1 MKLTDMTVN
10 AFWKGEYGVNGL
22 VEDQDKQYQV
32 KLLVKGS
39 QVRDYSC
46 SCVNGNSFKGMCEHS
61 QLVRDAFIKRAASEQ
76 NKYITT
82 SQEVRT
88 MIREYTNREVE
99 LITLEGEA
107 ELVHLVPQ
115 LLLTRDGVSLE
126 LKVGRERLYLLK
138 DLIAFAQSVA
148 QGTFFEYG
156 KGLKFHHDISVFT
169 EDCRELVLFVVG
181 QVNIYQEYSPQF
193 RGGTREVLKPLRSLK
208 LSRSNLD
215 RFFELMEGSLLD
227 VERGG
232 SERFRVS
239 VISGVPELT
248 VEINR
253 DGSDGIRVSIDQS
266 WYCLNGERCLYIG
279 NTMSLHCVDEEGSRE
294 LRVFMEQMTGAGN
307 MPPSG
312 NLTLAGKASSL
323 RQPASTGQNEKRS
336 VAVQERDIPLFY
348 ERVLHKIGAYCHL
361 EVEDGLHL
369 EDYKPEELKV
379 RFEFDSSGIQEMS
392 LRPVLSYGSYS
403 FHPVE
408 DEKVPKAICRDV
420 PGEFRVSRVIT
431 KYFQHRRAESGDL
444 VIRDDEEAL
453 YALMTRG
460 VAEFEALGE
469 VVFSESARRMQV
481 IATPRMSVD
490 VRYDGTWLNLTVD
503 ADGIDD
509 GEFRR
514 ILSAYTARQPYYR
527 TGDGGFLRLD
537 DSSLTT
543 VADLL
548 DVLAL
553 TKKDMN
559 GRTLQLPS
567 YRAPYLDRLLK
578 GEQGVTLYRDQLF
591 KALVRGINSV
601 EDSDYEIPGT
611 FETVLRAYQK
621 VGFRWL
627 RTMDEHHFGGILAD
641 DMGLGKT
648 IQIISL
654 FLDEKQR
661 GGSSPSLVI
670 CPASLVYNWE
680 NEIHTFAPELQVRSV
695 AGTARERQELLNDD
709 EQTDVYITS
718 YELLK
723 RDLPWYQEMEFRFQV
738 IDEAQYIKNA
748 RTLSAKAVKSIRSQM
763 RFALTGTPVEN
774 RLAELWSIFDYL
786 MPGYL
791 FSYHRFKEK
800 FELPVAKNNDQGAMR
815 QLQMMIAPFVLRRL
829 KRDVLKELPDKLET
843 VVYSKLGG
851 EQKTLYTAHALRLK
865 QHLEAQNADDYRTG
879 KLQVLAELTRLR
891 QICCAPSLCYE
902 DYKGES
908 AKLATCMELVSRGVE
923 GGHKILLFSQ
933 FTSMLEI
940 IRAELLQAGIACH
953 MLIGETTKEKRLRMV
968 HSFQSDDIPVFL
980 ISLKAGGTGL
990 NLTAADIVIHYDP
1003 WWNAAAQNQATDRAH
1018 RIGQDKQVSVFQLIA
1033 KDTIEEN
1040 ICLLQRQKQN
1050 LAEQVMSGS
1059 GVSLSSLSR
1068 EELIKFLQ

>member
-22 VEDQDKQYQV
+22 VEDRDNQYKV

-61 QLVRDAFIKRAASEQ
+61 RLVRDAFIKRTATERH
-76 NKYITT
+76 KHVTT
-82 SQEVRT
+82 SQAVRT

-99 LITLEGEA
+99 RITLEGEA
-107 ELVHLVPQ
+107 EQVRLVPR

-126 LKVGRERLYLLK
+126 LLAGRERLYLLK
-138 DLIAFAQSVA
+138 DLIAFAQCVA
-148 QGTFFEYG
+148 QGSFFEYG

-169 EDCRELVLFVVG
+169 EDSRELVLFAVG
-181 QVNIYQEYSPQF
+181 QVNIYQEYSAQF
-193 RGGTREVLKPLRSLK
+193 RSGPREVLKTLRSLK

-215 RFFELMEGSLLD
+215 RFFELMGGRPLD
-227 VERGG
+227 IERDG

-239 VISGVPELT
+239 VISGVPELL
-248 VEINR
+248 VEIRR
-253 DGSDGIRVSIDQS
+253 DGSDGIRVSIDKG
-266 WYCLNGERCLYIG
+266 WYCLNGERCLYLG
-279 NTMSLHCVDEEGSRE
+279 NTTSLHCIDEKGSRE
-294 LRVFMEQMTGAGN
+294 LRVFMEQMTAAES
-307 MPPSG
+307 MIPSG
-312 NLTLAGKASSL
+312 SQRVAG
-323 RQPASTGQNEKRS
+323 PAVSPDQHEKRS
-336 VAVQERDIPLFY
+336 VTVQERDIPLFY
-348 ERVLHKIGAYCHL
+348 ERVLHKIGAYCRL
-361 EVEDGLHL
+361 EAEDGLCL

-379 RFEFDSSGIQEMS
+379 RFEFDSSGIQEIS
-392 LRPVLSYGSYS
+392 LRPVLSYGEYA

-420 PGEFRVSRVIT
+420 PGEFRVSQVIT
-431 KYFQHRRAESGDL
+431 RYFKHRRAESGDL

-453 YALMTRG
+453 YELMTRG
-460 VAEFEALGE
+460 IAEFEALGE
-469 VVFSESARRMQV
+469 VIFSEHARRMQV
-481 IATPRMSVD
+481 IAPPRMSVD

-503 ADGIDD
+503 AEGIDD

-514 ILSAYTARQPYYR
+514 VLSAYTARQPYYR
-527 TGDGGFLRLD
+527 TGNGGFLRLD
-537 DSSLTT
+537 DSSLAT

-548 DVLAL
+548 DVLAQ
-553 TKKDMN
+553 TKKDLH

-601 EDSDYEIPGT
+601 EDSDYEVPGSLNNI
-611 FETVLRAYQK
+611 LREYQK

-654 FLDEKQR
+654 LADEKQR
-661 GGSSPSLVI
+661 GGDAPSLVI

-680 NEIHTFAPELQVRSV
+680 NEIHTFAPELRVRSV
-695 AGTARERQELLNDD
+695 AGTARERQDLLDSE
-709 EQTDVYITS
+709 EQPDVYITS

-723 RDLPWYQEMEFRFQV
+723 RDLSRYQKWEFRFQV

-748 RTLSAKAVKSIRSQM
+748 GTLSAKAVKSIRSKM

-791 FSYHRFKEK
+791 FSYRRFKEK
-800 FELPVAKNNDQGAMR
+800 FELPIAKDNDQDAVR
-815 QLQMMIAPFVLRRL
+815 QLQLMIAPFVLRRL

-843 VVYSKLGG
+843 VVYSRLEG
-851 EQKTLYTAHALRLK
+851 EQRLLYTAHAQRLK
-865 QHLEAQNADDYRTG
+865 QQLESQNADAYRTG
-879 KLQVLAELTRLR
+879 KLQILAELTRLR
-891 QICCAPSLCYE
+891 QICCAPSLCYV

-940 IRAELLQAGIACH
+940 IRAELTRSGIACH
-953 MLIGETTKEKRLRMV
+953 MLIGETSKEKRLRMV
-968 HSFQSDDIPVFL
+968 HSFHSDSVPVFL

-1040 ICLLQRQKQN
+1040 ICQLQRQKQD
-1050 LAEQVMSGS
+1050 LADQVMSGS

-1068 EELIKFLQ
+1068 EELIKFLE